1 MNKIQGKGVCGAVT
15 MGKLY
20 FYKKDNDTISRKTI
34 TDPEAEQQRFDRA
47 RQQAAQELDALHE
60 KALREV
66 GKSTPRSLRFT
77 G

>member
-47 RQQAAQELDALHE
+47 SDPGSRNWMHST
-60 KALREV
+60 KRHCGRW